1 MSSGALAGMTV
12 NHDITPRGPHRHL
25 ARGRRETLPG
35 RVRSRTRAQARGH
48 RHEQGIARMPAQ
60 WQGVLMAERTPSLH
74 ALYATLWRGGIGDGA
89 EARRASSLH
98 VAIFLLWPLAA
109 IAGGL
114 VSLLLAWFGRSVA
127 QVGFLVTFGAG
138 LVLPFAWQ
146 WWERSLW
153 RARRRAARA
162 MRFLPLYDLAD
173 LATLEDGEPVR
184 VRGRVR
190 ARDAFTAAGAAPDAP
205 ADAVYEQVE
214 TRPDTFGD
222 AVWYELGCDFELVD
236 DAGQSALVRLAGA
249 QVFPLRMRRVTVRG
263 HDAVLRVLARV
274 PVDRDG
280 ATMMRNRRHARLSAR
295 MHAIRTGDE
304 IEIMACKLPPDGQAV
319 LPRESALRPVIGA
332 HHGIAPLAPVV
343 IVLAERAA

>member
-1 MSSGALAGMTV
+1 
-12 NHDITPRGPHRHL
+12 
-25 ARGRRETLPG
+25 
-35 RVRSRTRAQARGH
+35 
-48 RHEQGIARMPAQ
+48 
-60 WQGVLMAERTPSLH
+60 MAERTPTLH
-74 ALYATLWRGGIGDGA
+74 ALYATLWRGGMGDGA

-127 QVGFLVTFGAG
+127 QAGFLVTFGAG

-162 MRFLPLYDLAD
+162 MRFLPQCDLAN
-173 LATLEDGEPVR
+173 LATLADGEPVR

-190 ARDAFTAAGAAPDAP
+190 APEHAAFAGAGASPEAV
-205 ADAVYEQVE
+205 ADTVYEQVE

-236 DAGQSALVRLAGA
+236 ASGRSVLVRLADA
-249 QVFPLRMRRVTVRG
+249 QVLPRRVRRVTVRG
-263 HDAVLRVLARV
+263 QEAVQRVLARV
-274 PVDRDG
+274 PADREVT
-280 ATMMRNRRHARLSAR
+280 AMMRERHHARLRVR

-304 IEIMACKLPPDGQAV
+304 IEIMACKLPPDGRAV

-332 HHGIAPLAPVV
+332 HTGIAPLAPVI
-343 IVLAERAA
+343 IVLAERAS